1 MEANV
6 MNVVDEVK
14 ENMSS
19 DAYNKI
25 AMALQA
31 AHNKNVEN
39 APKYFNIRYA
49 LTCVSLMRDD
59 NEIKPRMEIQL
70 FNTIVKYR
78 KNLII
83 LDESGDFHFN
93 HILTKETYEL
103 MMTELAMYGMVRM
116 FFEKEGVYYSAV
128 VTHLEED

>member
-25 AMALQA
+25 AMALKA

-70 FNTIVKYR
+70 FNTIVKYQ

-83 LDESGDFHFN
+83 LDESGNFHFN
-93 HILTKETYEL
+93 HILTKETYEQ
-103 MMTELAMYGMVRM
+103 MVTELAMYGMVRM